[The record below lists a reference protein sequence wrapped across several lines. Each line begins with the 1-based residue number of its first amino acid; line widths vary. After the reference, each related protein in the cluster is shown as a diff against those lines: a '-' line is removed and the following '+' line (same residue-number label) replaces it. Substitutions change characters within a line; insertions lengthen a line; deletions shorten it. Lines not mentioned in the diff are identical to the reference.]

1 MNLVLDIGNTR
12 IKVAFFNQGELIN
25 KDKVAASD
33 LKAYVS
39 GNKFDFGIISSV
51 KSVKEINF
59 DELNRDK
66 RFIFLNQNIKLPITN
81 FYLSPNTLGNDRL
94 ANAVGAFSINPNKN
108 SLVIDAGTCLKFDF
122 ISAEN
127 QYFGGAI
134 SPGLKMRAKA
144 LHTFT
149 DKLPLIELL
158 KPVDLIGNSTEAAMA
173 SGIVNGIVAEIN
185 KIIEAYSMKYKQLQV
200 FITGG
205 DAEFLYPMV
214 DKQKSSIFAHD
225 NITLVGLNRILEENV
240 S

>member
-1 MNLVLDIGNTR
+1 M
-12 IKVAFFNQGELIN
+12 
-25 KDKVAASD
+25 
-33 LKAYVS
+33 
-39 GNKFDFGIISSV
+39 
-51 KSVKEINF
+51 
-59 DELNRDK
+59 
-66 RFIFLNQNIKLPITN
+66 
-81 FYLSPNTLGNDRL
+81 
-94 ANAVGAFSINPNKN
+94 
-108 SLVIDAGTCLKFDF
+108 KFDF

-214 DKQKSSIFAHD
+214 DKQKSSIFAND